1 MNDLEGMNGSEKKEE
16 TFWGGGGA
24 GLGLGYMFLLK
35 ALKVAQ
41 KLGALSSLGGICCC

>member
-1 MNDLEGMNGSEKKEE
+1 MDQKRKKKPL
-16 TFWGGGGA
+16 GGA
-24 GLGLGYMFLLK
+24 GLGYMFLLK

>member
-1 MNDLEGMNGSEKKEE
+1 MDQKRKKKP
-16 TFWGGGGA
+16 FGGGGGA

>member
-1 MNDLEGMNGSEKKEE
+1 MDQKRKKKPL
-16 TFWGGGGA
+16 GGGGA
-24 GLGLGYMFLLK
+24 GLGYMFLLK

>member
-16 TFWGGGGA
+16 TFGGGGA
-24 GLGLGYMFLLK
+24 GLGYMFLLK